1 MYINLSYIVLSLN
14 IPDYEVLY
22 YQDYHIE
29 SYSANRPLKFPSPP
43 KYTEPEMLPGRG
55 DSAAGGQLRMA
66 ADKLETGCE
75 ETVHETV
82 LWKVERHLQLQ
93 RHLAPVG
100 TWTIGIWNNSGA
112 DIQLINSICNCGKLN
127 ILLA

>member
-1 MYINLSYIVLSLN
+1 MYINSSSIVLSLN

-22 YQDYHIE
+22 YLNYRIK

-43 KYTEPEMLPGRG
+43 IIKYTEPEMLPGRG

-100 TWTIGIWNNSGA
+100 T
-112 DIQLINSICNCGKLN
+112 
-127 ILLA
+127 